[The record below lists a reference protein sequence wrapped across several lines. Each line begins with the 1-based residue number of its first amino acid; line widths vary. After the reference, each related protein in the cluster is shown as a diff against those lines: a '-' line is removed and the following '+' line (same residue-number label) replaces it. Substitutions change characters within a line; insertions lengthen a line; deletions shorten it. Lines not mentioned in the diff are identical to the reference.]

1 LLVDGSEVILRM
13 HTVMKILV
21 INCGSSSV
29 KYQLH
34 DVGLDQVLAKGIVAR
49 IGEEGSSLK
58 HQARDRV
65 IEMHSGAAS
74 HGEAFEVIRQALL
87 DAQSGVIS
95 SVSEISAVGH
105 RVVHGGETFVDSV
118 LITDD
123 VVAELEK
130 CIPLAPLHNPANL
143 IGIREAKRSLPDI
156 PHVAVFDTAFH
167 QTLPPK
173 AYLYALPYEIYE
185 THRVRRYGFHGT
197 SYRYV
202 SQRAAALLGKPLNEL
217 KMIMCHF
224 GNGVSMA
231 ALAGGKSVDTSM
243 GLTPLEG
250 LIMGTRSGDVDSGVV
265 FFLHRELGLSID
277 RIEDMLNRQSGLLGI
292 SGASNDMRDVI
303 RMADEGNQRCRLAL
317 EAFAYRSKKYVGGY
331 AAVLGG
337 LDALVFT
344 AGIGENSPLVRRM
357 ICDDLE
363 HMGISLDETKNEETI
378 GVQRLIS
385 TPTSR
390 TSILV
395 VPTDEERVIVMDTL
409 AVAGLAR

>member
-1 LLVDGSEVILRM
+1 M
-13 HTVMKILV
+13 HTAMKVLV

-49 IGEEGSSLK
+49 IGEEGSSLR
-58 HQARDRV
+58 HQARDSL
-65 IEMHSGAAS
+65 IETDVSAGS
-74 HGEAFEVIRQALL
+74 HGNAFEVIKQALL
-87 DAQSGVIS
+87 EPGSGAIS

-105 RVVHGGETFVDSV
+105 RVVHGGERFVDSV
-118 LITDD
+118 LVTDD
-123 VVAELEK
+123 VVAKLEES
-130 CIPLAPLHNPANL
+130 ISLAPLHNPASL
-143 IGIREAKRSLPDI
+143 IGIREARRIFPDV

-173 AYLYALPYEIYE
+173 AYLYALPYEMYE
-185 THRVRRYGFHGT
+185 THGVRRYGFHGT

-202 SQRAAALLGKPLNEL
+202 SQRVSGLLGKPLNEL
-217 KMIMCHF
+217 KMIICHL

-231 ALAGGKSVDTSM
+231 ALDGGKSIDTSM

-250 LIMGTRSGDVDSGVV
+250 LIMGTRSGDVDPGVV

-277 RIEDMLNRQSGLLGI
+277 RIEDMLNRRSGLLGI

-303 RMADEGNQRCRLAL
+303 RMADKGNQRCRLAL

-363 HMGISLDETKNEETI
+363 HMGISLDETKNEEAI
-378 GVQRLIS
+378 GVERLIS

>member
-1 LLVDGSEVILRM
+1 MHRAMKVI
-13 HTVMKILV
+13 V

-34 DVGLDQVLAKGIVAR
+34 DVSLDEVLAKGIVAR
-49 IGEEGSSLK
+49 IGEDGSSLRQ
-58 HQARDRV
+58 QARDSV
-65 IEMHSGAAS
+65 IEKDVAVAS
-74 HGEAFEVIRQALL
+74 HGEAFEVMRRALL
-87 DAQSGVIS
+87 DLKGGVIS
-95 SVSEISAVGH
+95 GVSEISAVGH
-105 RVVHGGETFVDSV
+105 RVVHGGETFVDSI

-130 CIPLAPLHNPANL
+130 CTPLAPLHNPANVT
-143 IGIREAKRSLPDI
+143 GIREARRALPDI

-173 AYLYALPYEIYE
+173 AFLYALPYGLYE
-185 THRVRRYGFHGT
+185 THKIRRYGFHGT

-202 SQRAAALLGKPLNEL
+202 SKRAAGLLGKPLNKV
-217 KMIMCHF
+217 KMIICHL

-231 ALAGGKSVDTSM
+231 ALDGGKSVDTSM

-250 LIMGTRSGDVDSGVV
+250 LIMGTRSGDVDPGVI

-277 RIEDMLNRQSGLLGI
+277 RIEDLLNRESGLLGI
-292 SGASNDMRDVI
+292 SGTSNDMRDVI
-303 RMADEGNQRCRLAL
+303 RKAGEGNQRCRLAL
-317 EAFAYRSKKYVGGY
+317 EAFAYRAKKYVGAY
-331 AAVLGG
+331 TAALGG

-344 AGIGENSPLVRRM
+344 AGIGENSPLVRQM
-357 ICDDLE
+357 ICENLE
-363 HMGISLDETKNEETI
+363 CMGISLDETNNEEAI
-378 GVQRLIS
+378 GVEKLIS

-390 TSILV
+390 ASILV

-409 AVAGLAR
+409 AVAGLAG

>member
-1 LLVDGSEVILRM
+1 MKVI
-13 HTVMKILV
+13 V

-34 DVGLDQVLAKGIVAR
+34 DVSLDEVLAKGIVAR
-49 IGEEGSSLK
+49 IGEDGSSLRQ
-58 HQARDRV
+58 QARDSV
-65 IEMHSGAAS
+65 IEKDVAVAS
-74 HGEAFEVIRQALL
+74 HGEAFEVMRRALL
-87 DAQSGVIS
+87 DLKGGVIS
-95 SVSEISAVGH
+95 GVSEISAVGH
-105 RVVHGGETFVDSV
+105 RVVHGGETFVDSI

-130 CIPLAPLHNPANL
+130 CTPLAPLHNPANVT
-143 IGIREAKRSLPDI
+143 GIREARRALPDI

-173 AYLYALPYEIYE
+173 AFLYALPYELYE
-185 THRVRRYGFHGT
+185 THKIRRYGFHGT

-202 SQRAAALLGKPLNEL
+202 SKRVATLLGEPLNKV
-217 KMIMCHF
+217 KMIICHL

-231 ALAGGKSVDTSM
+231 ALDGGKSVDTSM

-250 LIMGTRSGDVDSGVV
+250 LIMGTRSGDVDPGVI

-277 RIEDMLNRQSGLLGI
+277 RIEDLLNRESGLLGI
-292 SGASNDMRDVI
+292 SGTSNDMRDVI
-303 RMADEGNQRCRLAL
+303 RKAGEGNQRCRLAL
-317 EAFAYRSKKYVGGY
+317 EAFAYRAKKYVGAY
-331 AAVLGG
+331 TAALGG

-344 AGIGENSPLVRRM
+344 AGIGENSPLVRQM
-357 ICDDLE
+357 ICENLE
-363 HMGISLDETKNEETI
+363 CMGISLDETNNEEAI
-378 GVQRLIS
+378 GVEKLIS

-390 TSILV
+390 ASILV

-409 AVAGLAR
+409 AVAGLAG

>member
-1 LLVDGSEVILRM
+1 
-13 HTVMKILV
+13 MKIIV

-29 KYQLH
+29 KYHLH
-34 DVGLDQVLAKGIVAR
+34 DVSPDQVLAKGIVAR
-49 IGEEGSSLK
+49 IGEEGSSIR
-58 HQARDRV
+58 HQAGDTV
-65 IEMHSGAAS
+65 IEKNVAASS
-74 HGEAFEVIRQALL
+74 HGEAFEVIRRALL
-87 DAQSGVIS
+87 DRKGGVIS
-95 SVSEISAVGH
+95 GVSEISAVGH

-123 VVAELEK
+123 VVAKLEK
-130 CIPLAPLHNPANL
+130 CISLAPLHNPANL
-143 IGIREAKRSLPDI
+143 TGIREAQRVFPDI

-173 AYLYALPYEIYE
+173 AYLYAVPYELYE
-185 THRVRRYGFHGT
+185 THRVRRYGFHGM

-202 SQRAAALLGKPLNEL
+202 SQRAAGLLGKPLNKV
-217 KMIMCHF
+217 KMIICHF

-231 ALAGGKSVDTSM
+231 ALDGGKSIDTSM

-250 LIMGTRSGDVDSGVV
+250 LIMGTRSGDVDPGVI

-277 RIEDMLNRQSGLLGI
+277 RIEDILNRESGLLGL

-303 RMADEGNQRCRLAL
+303 RKASEGNQRCRLAL
-317 EAFAYRSKKYVGGY
+317 EALAYRAKKFVGAY
-331 AAVLGG
+331 AAALGG

-344 AGIGENSPLVRRM
+344 AGIGENSPLVRQM
-357 ICDDLE
+357 ICENLE
-363 HMGISLDETKNEETI
+363 CIGILLDETKNEEAI
-378 GVQRLIS
+378 GVETLIS

-390 TSILV
+390 ASIIV

-409 AVAGLAR
+409 AVAGLAG

>member
-1 LLVDGSEVILRM
+1 MNVI
-13 HTVMKILV
+13 V

-29 KYQLH
+29 KYHLH
-34 DVGLDQVLAKGIVAR
+34 DVSRDQVLAKGVVAR
-49 IGEEGSSLK
+49 IGEEGSSLR
-58 HQARDRV
+58 HQAGGTV
-65 IEMHSGAAS
+65 IEKNVAAS
-74 HGEAFEVIRQALL
+74 SHGAAFEVVRRALL
-87 DAQSGVIS
+87 DRKGGVIS
-95 SVSEISAVGH
+95 GISEISAVGH

-123 VVAELEK
+123 VVAKLEK
-130 CIPLAPLHNPANL
+130 CISLAPLHNPANVT
-143 IGIREAKRSLPDI
+143 GIREARRIFPAI

-173 AYLYALPYEIYE
+173 AYLYALPYGLYE
-185 THRVRRYGFHGT
+185 THKIRRYGFHGT

-202 SQRAAALLGKPLNEL
+202 SHRAAGLLGKPLSKV
-217 KMIMCHF
+217 KMIICHL

-231 ALAGGKSVDTSM
+231 ALDGGRSVDTSM

-250 LIMGTRSGDVDSGVV
+250 LIMGTRSGDVDPGVI

-277 RIEDMLNRQSGLLGI
+277 RIEDLLNRESGLLGI

-303 RMADEGNQRCRLAL
+303 RKAGEGNQRCRLAL
-317 EAFAYRSKKYVGGY
+317 EAFAYRAKKYVGAY
-331 AAVLGG
+331 AAALGG

-344 AGIGENSPLVRRM
+344 AGIGENSPLVRQM
-357 ICDDLE
+357 ICQNLE
-363 HMGISLDETKNEETI
+363 CMGISLDEIKNEGAV
-378 GVQRLIS
+378 GVEKVIS

-390 TSILV
+390 ASILV

-409 AVAGLAR
+409 AVAGLAG